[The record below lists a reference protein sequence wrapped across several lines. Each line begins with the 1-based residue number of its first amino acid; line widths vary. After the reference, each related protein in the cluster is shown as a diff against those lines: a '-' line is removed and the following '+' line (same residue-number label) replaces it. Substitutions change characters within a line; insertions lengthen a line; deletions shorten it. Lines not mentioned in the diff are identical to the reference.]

1 MTAATGTGPA
11 SGPVAV
17 APGHPGAVRL
27 RLRLPP
33 PARTTS
39 LVVEALKRMGRALLN
54 GIVFALIGLI
64 LWEVLVKISGV
75 TPYIAKSPG
84 DVYHFLFTDPD
95 AAANR
100 AILNHAFWT
109 TARDMAIGFVAGTL
123 AALVFAN
130 IFALRREV
138 EQAVMPVAMILR
150 TVPLVA
156 MVPLIALVFGRG
168 FWAVAVIAGIVTFFP
183 TLVNVTLALRAI
195 PQESFD
201 LMHGYGA
208 SRIVTLRKVQFP
220 GAMPALFASA
230 RIAAPLALTGALLAE
245 WLATGQGA
253 GYLMLTSSNQGNYNM
268 MWASVVLVVVAA
280 VILYSLISGVET
292 LVLARYAPGQNRRV
306 I

>member
-1 MTAATGTGPA
+1 M
-11 SGPVAV
+11 
-17 APGHPGAVRL
+17 
-27 RLRLPP
+27 
-33 PARTTS
+33 
-39 LVVEALKRMGRALLN
+39 LKRTGRALLN
-54 GIVFALIGLI
+54 AVVFVVIGYLV
-64 LWEVLVKISGV
+64 WELLLYVAHV

-84 DVYHFLFTDPD
+84 DIYHFLFTDPA

-100 AILNHAFWT
+100 AVLNHAFWT
-109 TARDMAIGFVAGTL
+109 TVRDTAVGFVVGTV

-138 EQAVMPVAMILR
+138 EQAVMPAAIILR

-156 MVPLIALVFGRG
+156 MVPLIALIFGRG
-168 FWAVAVIAGIVTFFP
+168 LMGVAVIAGIVTFFP

-195 PQESFD
+195 PQENFD

-208 SRIVTLRKVQFP
+208 SRITTLRKVQFP

-230 RIAAPLALTGALLAE
+230 RIAVPLALTGALLAE

-253 GYLMLTSSNQGNYNM
+253 GYLMLTSSNRGDYDM
-268 MWASVVLVVVAA
+268 MWASVVLVVLAA
-280 VILYSLISGVET
+280 VVFYSVISGLET
-292 LVLARYAPGQNRRV
+292 LVLDRYAPGQTRRV